1 MPKIDTTDT
10 LFYSLL
16 GRTLT
21 DDELEAIL
29 PVAKAELDGHEDG
42 ILKIELNDTNR
53 PDLWSAA
60 GVARQIK
67 SYWGVE
73 APLYDFFSTSEEEF
87 DSEGRTLLVDRSV
100 SGGTPLFGRLRRP
113 GAPGHRG

>member
-29 PVAKAELDGHEDG
+29 PVAKAELDGHE
-42 ILKIELNDTNR
+42 I
-53 PDLWSAA
+53 
-60 GVARQIK
+60 
-67 SYWGVE
+67 
-73 APLYDFFSTSEEEF
+73 
-87 DSEGRTLLVDRSV
+87 GRAHV
-100 SGGTPLFGRLRRP
+100 
-113 GAPGHRG
+113 